1 MLENL
6 RAKDIMIRKVLTI
19 NPNDPLAKALI
30 TMTRKNI
37 GALPVVDNDMLVGI
51 ITHRD
56 VMLFALENLDMKVKD
71 IMTKNVVCVEENT
84 PLKEIVKIMAE
95 KGYQRLP
102 VVRNRKLVGLVTQSS
117 IIYALNNILNNYRGD
132 DKK

>member
-19 NPNDPLAKALI
+19 NPNDSLAKALI

-71 IMTKNVVCVEENT
+71 IMTKNVVCVEEDT
-84 PLKEIVKIMAE
+84 SLKEIVKIMAE

-117 IIYALNNILNNYRGD
+117 IIHVLNSILNR
-132 DKK
+132 